1 MKILKILTLV
11 LAIPIFMGI
20 SGIVNAETPSA
31 NITAKSIKDLNY
43 QLVGEIKTKLSTPL
57 LNFRSK
63 DLKGDVKV
71 TVKVAENGKLVFS
84 NVRGDNKNAISNIE
98 KQLNELNL
106 WTSKDSR
113 GVTFDYTVKYRN

>member
-11 LAIPIFMGI
+11 LAIPLFMGI

-31 NITAKSIKDLNY
+31 IIKTESVKDLNN
-43 QLVGEIKTKLSTPL
+43 QLVSEIKLKLTTPL

-84 NVRGDNKNAISNIE
+84 NVRGVNKNAISNIE
-98 KQLNELNL
+98 QQLNELNL
-106 WTSKDSR
+106 WTNRDSK

>member
-20 SGIVNAETPSA
+20 SGIVNAETP
-31 NITAKSIKDLNY
+31 TAIIKTESVKDLNN
-43 QLVGEIKTKLSTPL
+43 QLISEIKLKLTTPL

-84 NVRGDNKNAISNIE
+84 NVRGVNKNAISNIE

-106 WTSKDSR
+106 WTSRDSK

>member
-20 SGIVNAETPSA
+20 SGIVNAETP
-31 NITAKSIKDLNY
+31 TAIIKTESVKDLNN
-43 QLVGEIKTKLSTPL
+43 QLVSEIKLKLTTPL

-84 NVRGDNKNAISNIE
+84 NVRGVNKNAISNIE

-106 WTSKDSR
+106 WTSRDSK

>member
-1 MKILKILTLV
+1 
-11 LAIPIFMGI
+11 MGI
-20 SGIVNAETPSA
+20 SGIVNAETP
-31 NITAKSIKDLNY
+31 TAIIKTESVKDLNN
-43 QLVGEIKTKLSTPL
+43 QLVSEIKLKLTTPL

-84 NVRGDNKNAISNIE
+84 NVRGVNKNAISNIE

-106 WTSKDSR
+106 WTSRDSK